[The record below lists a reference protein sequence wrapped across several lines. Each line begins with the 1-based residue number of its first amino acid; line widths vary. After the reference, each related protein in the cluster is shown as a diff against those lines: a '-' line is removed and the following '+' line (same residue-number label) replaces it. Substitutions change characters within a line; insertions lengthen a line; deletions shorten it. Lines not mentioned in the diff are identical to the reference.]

1 MKDATRAKFENI
13 SKKLANKEVLVAFS
27 GGVDS
32 TVLANVTKDTASRI
46 VLLTIVS
53 PTVPQSELKEAMT
66 IAAELGLEHVVKS
79 FDWLESGNLS
89 GNPKDRCY
97 RCKAELTKLWKREAE
112 SLGLEVVVEGT
123 TATET
128 EGYRPGLAALKESGV
143 ESPYLEE
150 GVTKDEIREYAN
162 EEGLSVADKP
172 SGACLATR
180 FPYGTTITNERLAM
194 VEKVE
199 TAVKE
204 LFGVECVR
212 ARFHGDLVRIEVG
225 QDEIKRQAEK
235 LTNDTRLM
243 DVFDEAQTVE
253 DASREEL
260 AKQMVDADD
269 KNPNWRID
277 EL

>member
-1 MKDATRAKFENI
+1 MKDTTRAKFENI

-53 PTVPQSELKEAMT
+53 PTVPQNELKEAMT
-66 IAAELGLEHVVKS
+66 IAAELGLEHIVKS

-89 GNPKDRCY
+89 ENPKDRCY
-97 RCKAELTKLWKREAE
+97 RCKAELAKLWKREAE

-225 QDEIKRQAEK
+225 QDEMEHMFDLESLDRLNQIAKTAGFTYAT
-235 LTNDTRLM
+235 LDTRGYRTGAM
-243 DVFDEAQTVE
+243 DESLT
-253 DASREEL
+253 S
-260 AKQMVDADD
+260 
-269 KNPNWRID
+269 
-277 EL
+277 